1 MGGSFLA
8 YGSNVPPPGL
18 GGKGFFGAT
27 PARAAVA
34 GWTTLVTGFE
44 ASPNHYLAID
54 FINNT
59 FVISANDG
67 SQTVHTVITST
78 DGSTWTQ
85 NNVAATGIGLR
96 MEGCGFGNG
105 VYALSMDS
113 AGPASRV
120 YTSPDLVSWTQRN
133 PGFAAGQ
140 LVSRPVFGNGVFLM
154 TAVGAADYATSTNG
168 ITWTHHNAY
177 VPVGWGTRPIFDGS
191 RFVSAV
197 LGTIGTPKLA
207 VSTDGINWTE
217 STITLAGPTSS
228 PGPVAWNGSLYV
240 VGNGID
246 DTGDAVNS
254 ILTAQTPFSFN
265 DAGNPTEAMSWG
277 TSTFER
283 CNVNTA
289 TVQSSPDGVNWTQ
302 DTVPAAANDFQD
314 IAHGLGKF
322 IAVGI
327 DNSGNNYTMFRTG

>member
-1 MGGSFLA
+1 MGSFLA
-8 YGSNVPPPGL
+8 YGSNTAPPGL
-18 GGKGFFGAT
+18 GGKGLFGAV
-27 PARAAVA
+27 PPKAVTA

-44 ASPNHYLAID
+44 ASPNGYLAID

-59 FVISANDG
+59 FVISADNNG
-67 SQTVHTVITST
+67 ETAHTVIVST
-78 DGSTWTQ
+78 DGITWTQ
-85 NNVAATGIGLR
+85 NNVVTTGVALR

-120 YTSPDLVSWTQRN
+120 YTSPDLVTWTQRN
-133 PGFAAGQ
+133 PGFAAAQ

-154 TAVGAADYATSTNG
+154 IAVGAADYATSTDG

-177 VPVGWGTRPIFDGS
+177 VPVAWGIRPIFDGT

-197 LGTIGTPKLA
+197 LGTVGTPKLA

-217 STITLAGPTSS
+217 STITLMGPISS
-228 PGPVAWNGSLYV
+228 PGPLAWNGSLYA
-240 VGNGID
+240 VGNGVD

-265 DAGNPTEAMSWG
+265 DSGNSTESIIWG
-277 TSTFER
+277 AATFER
-283 CNVNTA
+283 CNNNTA
-289 TVQSSPDGVNWTQ
+289 TVQSSPDGSTWTQ
-302 DTVPAAANDFQD
+302 DVVPPQASSFQD
-314 IAHGLGKF
+314 IAHGIGKF
-322 IAVGI
+322 IAIGL
-327 DNSGNNYTMFRTG
+327 DNSGNNYTMFRAG